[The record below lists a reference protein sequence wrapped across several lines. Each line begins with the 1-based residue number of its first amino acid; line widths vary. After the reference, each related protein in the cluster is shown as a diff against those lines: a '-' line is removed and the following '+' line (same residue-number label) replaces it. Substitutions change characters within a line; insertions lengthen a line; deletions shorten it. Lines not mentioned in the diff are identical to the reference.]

1 MTYKFKNINNIQN
14 QILPLF
20 CLCLAAVTPSAAAPV
35 VLNGSFEDIG
45 SATASFA
52 INYPTV
58 LPNWTATPS
67 GNKILDCLITPGATN
82 NLCGTVAFGGG
93 FRFWINPGE
102 SPDGGNYV
110 AIDGDPAYATPLRQ
124 TVTGLT
130 IGYDYLISFYQAAA
144 QQQGFDGATTE
155 RWQVSLGSQSKLS
168 TLMNNAN
175 HGKVD
180 WMPQSLTFTAAATTS
195 ILSFFAIG
203 TPSGQPPFVLL
214 DGVTI
219 TELPNSAN
227 PEPASMALIGLGLLS
242 LPLIRRFGK
251 K

>member
-1 MTYKFKNINNIQN
+1 MSESQNKMKNTYSRLVTN
-14 QILPLF
+14 L
-20 CLCLAAVTPSAAAPV
+20 CLCFTAALPSAAAPV
-35 VLNGSFEDIG
+35 ILNGSFEDIG

-52 INYPTV
+52 INYPTP
-58 LPNWTATPS
+58 LPNWTATPA

-110 AIDGDPAYATPLRQ
+110 AIDGDPAFATPLTQ
-124 TVTGLT
+124 SVTGLT
-130 IGYDYLISFYQAAA
+130 IGYEYIISFYQAAA
-144 QQQGFDGATTE
+144 QQRGFDGATTE
-155 RWQVSLGSQSKLS
+155 RWQVSLGSESKLS

-175 HGKVD
+175 HGAVN
-180 WMPQSLTFTAAATTS
+180 WMPQSLSFTASATTA

-219 TELPNSAN
+219 TEVPTTSN
-227 PEPASMALIGLGLLS
+227 PEPATLALIGIGLVC
-242 LPLIRRFGK
+242 LPLIGRRNRK
-251 K
+251 